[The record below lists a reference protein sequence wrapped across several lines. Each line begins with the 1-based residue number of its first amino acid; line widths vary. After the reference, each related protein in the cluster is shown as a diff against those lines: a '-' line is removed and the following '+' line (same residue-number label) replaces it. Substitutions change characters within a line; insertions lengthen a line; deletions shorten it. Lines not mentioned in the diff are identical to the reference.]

1 MRGGGSLIKK
11 LESYLQNRCIA
22 YVKESTSRDDEKMA
36 LKKALLKKRNAE
48 IKNVKA
54 KGKIQSKQQE
64 QDETVVHYNV
74 HLQFFIK
81 QNDSFYMEE
90 EVEQRVARFKNEE
103 RISDEEVVVN
113 IPKLDLSFITYDGDE
128 TRAPFYYDRLKAV
141 QYADTWWND
150 TNPQYQRFNDDCTN
164 FISQCLRAGSAPM
177 RGISNRSSGW
187 WYSGKSWS
195 YSWTVSHALQ
205 LYLNNSKI
213 GLRAKE
219 VDSPQ
224 QLLLG
229 DVICYDFEGDGRYN
243 HFTMVTAKDE
253 YDMPLVNAH
262 TTDSR
267 HRYWSYEDST
277 AYTPEIQYRFYTIVD
292 DE

>member
-1 MRGGGSLIKK
+1 MIKE
-11 LESYLQNRCIA
+11 LESYLQNRCLA
-22 YVKESTSRDDEKMA
+22 YVDESTTRDCEKVV

-64 QDETVVHYNV
+64 KEETIVHYNV
-74 HLQFFIK
+74 HFQYFIK
-81 QNDSFYMEE
+81 QKDCFYMEE
-90 EVEQRVARFKNEE
+90 EIEQRVARFKEDTC
-103 RISDEEVVVN
+103 ISDEEVVVS
-113 IPKLDLSFITYDGDE
+113 IPKLELSFITYEDDD
-128 TRAPFYYDRLKAV
+128 TRATFYYDRLKAV
-141 QYADTWWND
+141 QYADTWWNG

-164 FISQCLRAGSAPM
+164 FISQCLKAGDAPM
-177 RGISNRSSGW
+177 RGVTNRSTGW
-187 WYSGKSWS
+187 WYSGKNWS
-195 YSWTVSHALQ
+195 YSWTVSHALN
-205 LYLNNSKI
+205 LYMQNSSR

-219 VDSPQ
+219 VDSPD

-243 HFTMVTAKDE
+243 HFTIVTAKDE
-253 YDMPLVNAH
+253 DGMPLVNAH

-277 AYTPEIQYRFYTIVD
+277 AYTPEMQYRFFTIVD